1 VPDLPALSGMVLI
14 IAGVVVINAFSSSAM
29 TEEGMYQGGI
39 GSNQSQLSKS
49 PPPDLM
55 PALAATPTRHVI
67 QEGKFDW
74 GWFKA
79 YSDSSIELE
88 ANGEKRWY
96 RNFAELERERKR
108 HRSTTH

>member
-1 VPDLPALSGMVLI
+1 LI
-14 IAGVVVINAFSSSAM
+14 IAGVVVINAFSGSAI
-29 TEEGMYQGGI
+29 TEE
-39 GSNQSQLSKS
+39 SVSRRVVVFSQSHVSTS
-49 PPPDLM
+49 PRPSPTPTLV
-55 PALAATPTRHVI
+55 ATPPRHVI

-88 ANGEKRWY
+88 ADGERRWY

-108 HRSTTH
+108 TRSTIQQH